1 MDKIIILGTAHTI
14 NTPGKCS
21 PDKKFREY
29 DYSRRVANAT
39 KKGLEARGVTV
50 LIDMPEANGSGNQ
63 SVELKKRVAYV
74 NNICAKYGAGKCAY
88 ISIHV
93 NAAGADGKWHNAA
106 GFCIFTTKGQNNS
119 DKLATCI
126 HEVAQEELKKYSHL
140 VEQGKKTGAYSAK
153 QVGVRADYSD
163 GDPDVEANFYVIR
176 HTACPSVLS
185 ENMFQDT
192 KADVEWLLS
201 DEGFN
206 AIVDIHVKGIL
217 NWIEKYGTK

>member
-1 MDKIIILGTAHTI
+1 MKHIILGTAHSANI
-14 NTPGKCS
+14 AGKHS

-29 DYSRRVANAT
+29 EYSRKVANGV
-39 KKGLEARGVTV
+39 KVGLEAKGVHV
-50 LIDMPEANGSGNQ
+50 IIDIPDNNISSNQ
-63 SVELKKRVAYV
+63 SVELKKRMNIV
-74 NNICAKYGAGKCAY
+74 NNICAKYGAGNCAY
-88 ISIHV
+88 VSIHV
-93 NAAGADGKWHNAA
+93 NAAGADGKWHNA
-106 GFCIFTTKGQNNS
+106 GGWCIFTTKGQNNS

-163 GDPDVEANFYVIR
+163 GDPDLEANFYVIR

-206 AIVDIHVKGIL
+206 AIVDIHVNGIL
-217 NWIEKYGTK
+217 KWIEKYGTK